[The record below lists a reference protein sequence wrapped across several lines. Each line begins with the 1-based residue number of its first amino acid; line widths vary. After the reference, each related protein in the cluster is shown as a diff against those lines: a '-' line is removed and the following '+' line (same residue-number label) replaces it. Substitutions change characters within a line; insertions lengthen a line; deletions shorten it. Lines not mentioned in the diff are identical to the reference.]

1 MNYSEIHL
9 SIVKHLVENTFKHT
23 YKANSIEDILWDVA
37 YNCSRLLGLEDM
49 VIYVYDPDQNILV
62 QKASFGEKEYE
73 SRKVTDPIIIEMGK
87 GITGYVAESKVPEIV
102 NDCSEDSRYV
112 VDDKQKHSEI
122 SVPLVF
128 EDQLIGVI
136 DSEHSNKN
144 YFTQH
149 HLDIFNSISSICA
162 VKIAEM
168 IANTENEGL
177 ARFFNEAPFPK
188 IRLSYDGYVINK
200 NKIAHIALEKW
211 GVENGKV
218 VSPRILGLIRVALKL
233 NKEKTIEID
242 IDGDTYNFT
251 FAPIVEKKY
260 VNVYSNNITDV
271 KKAQLSAE
279 KANKVK
285 DKFLSVIS
293 HEIRTP
299 LNAIIG
305 SLNLLRLDSLTENQL
320 SHLETVDFAS
330 EKLLVLLNNILD
342 VEKIEAQEV
351 IIDNGLFNLGKL
363 LDNLKKT
370 LSFESERKG
379 NTLDFNI
386 EKNAYNTFYGD
397 ETKIY
402 QILFNLLSNA
412 IKFTDTGHISLS
424 VTSISNSEDKHRFS
438 FQLTDTGIGI
448 SENKLKYIFK
458 PFQQAESSIS
468 RRYGGTGLGLA
479 ISKSLVELLGGHIT
493 VSSLEGEG
501 TTFVVYLDLQKS
513 EPEKVKPEAR
523 LIEKKTAFNSNLLKN
538 VNVLLVDD
546 NRINLKIGGQFLER
560 FGASLITAENGK
572 MAVELF
578 KNNQLDLILMD
589 VHMPVCDG
597 FEATKVIRASNSDN
611 SNVPIIAVTADVT
624 KENRKMGEKVGV
636 NGFISKPFS
645 PQSFIDTIQSVLD
658 KCHA

>member
-1 MNYSEIHL
+1 
-9 SIVKHLVENTFKHT
+9 
-23 YKANSIEDILWDVA
+23 
-37 YNCSRLLGLEDM
+37 M
-49 VIYVYDPDQNILV
+49 VIYVYDPDRNILV
-62 QKASFGEKEYE
+62 QRAAYGEKEYQ
-73 SRKVTDPIIIEMGK
+73 SRIVTDPIIIEMGQ
-87 GITGYVAESKVPEIV
+87 GITGYVAQSKIPEIV
-102 NDCSEDSRYV
+102 NDCSKDSRYV
-112 VDDKQKHSEI
+112 VDDKQRNSEI
-122 SVPLVF
+122 AVPLVF

-136 DSEHSNKN
+136 DSEHSKKN
-144 YFTQH
+144 YFTEH

-188 IRLSYDGYVINK
+188 IRLSHDGYVINK
-200 NKIAHIALEKW
+200 NKIADIALEKW
-211 GVENGKV
+211 GVENGKIV
-218 VSPRILGLIRVALKL
+218 NPKILGLIRVVLKL
-233 NKEKTIEID
+233 NKEKTLEID
-242 IDGDTYNFT
+242 IDGETYNFT
-251 FAPIVEKKY
+251 FVPIEEKKY

-271 KKAQLSAE
+271 KKAQLTAE
-279 KANKVK
+279 AANKVK
-285 DKFLSVIS
+285 DKFLSVVS

-305 SLNLLRLDSLTENQL
+305 SLNLLRLDNLTENQL

-342 VEKIEAQEV
+342 VEKIEAEEV
-351 IIDNGLFNLGKL
+351 KIDNGLFSLGEL
-363 LDNLKKT
+363 LDNLNKT
-370 LSFESERKG
+370 VSFESERKG
-379 NTLDFNI
+379 NTIDFNI

-412 IKFTDTGHISLS
+412 IKFTDNGHISLS

-468 RRYGGTGLGLA
+468 RRFGGTGLGLA

-513 EPEKVKPEAR
+513 APEKIKPEVR
-523 LIEKKTAFNSNLLKN
+523 LIEKKTAFNSDLLKN
-538 VNVLLVDD
+538 VKVLLVDD

-572 MAVELF
+572 KAVELF
-578 KNNQLDLILMD
+578 KNNELDLILMD
-589 VHMPVCDG
+589 VHMPICDG
-597 FEATKVIRASNSDN
+597 FEATKAIRTSNTDK
-611 SNVPIIAVTADVT
+611 SNIPIIAVTADVT

-645 PQSFIDTIQSVLD
+645 PQSFIDTIQYVLG